1 MGVRGFGLYRTALR
15 MLLGDRVK
23 CLGLVFGVALST
35 LLICQQVSIFV
46 GLLGRAS
53 SAIDD
58 VTEADVWVMDPAV
71 KTVDVPYPL
80 RNTALQRV
88 RGVEGVAW
96 AVPFF
101 KAVAQVRTRSGTLE
115 NALIFG
121 ADDASLV
128 GVPDTFVLGRVEDL
142 MLPEAIAVNPA
153 GFRLLFP
160 GEELDTGRTLELNDR
175 RAKIVAIVDAAPAFA
190 ANLAIYT
197 RYSLATA
204 YTNNGRNSLSF
215 VLVKAKQGFARA
227 TGAEEPDAGGADAA
241 AVAARITADTDL
253 KAEPRSDFKWMSIAY
268 ILANTGIP
276 VSFGTVVI
284 LGVVIGIAIVGLTFN
299 QFVTENLKQYAAL
312 KAIGVRNAKLLAMTL
327 FQAAFV
333 GTIGYA
339 LGLLAAA
346 CFFSFGAANSDALR
360 GFYLLPSVAA
370 GVAVLAALIVVVST
384 VVSMRRVLTVDP
396 ATVFRG

>member
-1 MGVRGFGLYRTALR
+1 MGGWGLYRTALR
-15 MLLGDRVK
+15 MLLGDKVK
-23 CLGLVFGVALST
+23 CLGLVFGVGLST

-46 GLLGRAS
+46 GLLNRAS
-53 SAIDD
+53 SAVDD

-71 KTVDVPYPL
+71 TTVDVPFPL

-101 KAVAQVRTRSGTLE
+101 KAQAQVRTRSGTLE
-115 NALIFG
+115 NALLFG
-121 ADDASLV
+121 VDDATLV
-128 GVPDTFVLGRVEDL
+128 GVPDTFVLGQVEEL
-142 MLPEAIAVNPA
+142 LGPEAIAINPA

-160 GEELDTGRTLELNDR
+160 GEALDVGRTLELNDR
-175 RAKIVAIVDAAPAFA
+175 RAKIVAIVDAAPAFS
-190 ANLAIYT
+190 ANLSIYT

-204 YTNNGRNSLSF
+204 FTNGGRNRLSF
-215 VLVKAKQGFARA
+215 VLVKAREGFARA
-227 TGAEEPDAGGADAA
+227 VGAADPDARGADAA
-241 AVAARITADTDL
+241 AVAAAITAGTDL
-253 KAEPRSDFKWMSIAY
+253 KAQTRDAFRWMSIAY

-312 KAIGVRNAKLLAMTL
+312 KAIGVRNGKLLAMTL
-327 FQAAFV
+327 FQAGFV
-333 GTIGYA
+333 GSIGYA
-339 LGLLAAA
+339 LGLVAAA

-360 GFYLLPSVAA
+360 GFYLLPSVAV
-370 GVAVLAALIVVVST
+370 GVAVLAGAIVLVST
-384 VVSMRRVLTVDP
+384 VVSMRRVLLVDP

>member
-1 MGVRGFGLYRTALR
+1 MGGLGLYRTALR
-15 MLLGDRVK
+15 MLLGDKVK
-23 CLGLVFGVALST
+23 CLGLVFGVGLST

-53 SAIDD
+53 SAVDD

-71 KTVDVPYPL
+71 STVDVPFPL
-80 RNTALQRV
+80 RETALQRV
-88 RGVEGVAW
+88 RGVPGVEW

-101 KAVAQVRTRSGTLE
+101 KAQAQVRTRSGTLE

-121 ADDASLV
+121 ADDATLV
-128 GVPDTFVLGRVEDL
+128 GVPDTFVLGQVEDL
-142 MLPEAIAVNPA
+142 ALPDAIAINPA

-160 GEELDTGRTLELNDR
+160 GEPLDVGRELELNDR

-190 ANLAIYT
+190 ANLSIYT

-204 YTNNGRNSLSF
+204 FTNGGRNRLSF
-215 VLVKAKQGFARA
+215 VLAKARA
-227 TGAEEPDAGGADAA
+227 GYAAQTGVSDPGASDADAR
-241 AVAARITADTDL
+241 AVAESIERETDL
-253 KAEPRSDFKWMSIAY
+253 RAETRDAFRWMSIAY

-299 QFVTENLKQYAAL
+299 QFVTENLQQYAAL
-312 KAIGVRNAKLLAMTL
+312 KAIGVRNGKLLTMTL

-333 GTIGYA
+333 GGIGYA
-339 LGLLAAA
+339 MGLLAAA

-360 GFYLLPSVAA
+360 GFYLLPEVAV
-370 GVAVLAALIVVVST
+370 GVAVLATGIVVLST
-384 VVSMRRVLTVDP
+384 LVSMRRVLTVDP